1 MKKYIFAAMASAV
14 LYSCGAVS
22 TQNQPVL
29 ANTQWQLSDQV
40 KGNQPTLVFE
50 NTRVS
55 GNGGCNN
62 YFGDLQADPATGGF
76 SVKGIGATKKMC
88 ENIAGETTYFNML
101 PKANRYR
108 ISGSTLELYQND
120 LLLLKF
126 SKIK

>member
-62 YFGDLQADPATGGF
+62 YFGDLQADPATG
-76 SVKGIGATKKMC
+76 V
-88 ENIAGETTYFNML
+88 
-101 PKANRYR
+101 
-108 ISGSTLELYQND
+108 
-120 LLLLKF
+120 LLLKA
-126 SKIK
+126 SEQPKKCVKI

>member
-22 TQNQPVL
+22 TKNQPVL
-29 ANTQWQLSDQV
+29 ANTQWQLSDHV
-40 KGNQPTLVFE
+40 KGNQPTLNFE
-50 NTRVS
+50 NARVS

-62 YFGDLQADPATGGF
+62 YFGDVQADPATGSF
-76 SVKGIGATKKMC
+76 SVTAIGSTKKMC
-88 ENIAGETTYFNML
+88 ENIEGEATYFSML

-108 ISGSTLELYQND
+108 VSGSTLELYQND

-126 SKIK
+126 SKIE